1 MKNRKNQIW
10 IGTDQLENSPEYR
23 KATDSEQGA
32 PARASVTDSLDTAA
46 EASENPRLESSRRDF
61 LKYLGFGMTAATI
74 ASCDIPV
81 RKAIPYVS
89 KPDTI
94 VPGVASYFASTFV
107 QGGDYVPVLVKTREG
122 RPIKIEGNSM
132 CPITNGGTS
141 ARAQASVL
149 SMYDTSRFDGPR
161 KVNYDANQEPVNA
174 TGISWGQVDA
184 EIRNKMRAGAQV
196 RIVSHTIMSPSL
208 HTAIQEFKAK
218 YPNTALVQYD
228 PIS

>member
-1 MKNRKNQIW
+1 MKKQVTNIW
-10 IGTDQLENSPEYR
+10 VGTDQLEGSADYV
-23 KATDSEQGA
+23 KATDNEIGS
-32 PARASVTDSLDTAA
+32 PIMDAA
-46 EASENPRLESSRRDF
+46 EDSRLESSRRDF

-94 VPGVASYFASTFV
+94 VPGVASYYASTFV

-132 CPITNGGTS
+132 SPITKGGTS

-149 SMYDTSRFDGPR
+149 GVYDTSRFDGPYR
-161 KVNYDANQEPVNA
+161 IDAGMVKAGEKA
-174 TGISWGQVDA
+174 GWDAIDA
-184 EIRNKMRAGAQV
+184 EIGGKMSSGAKV
-196 RIVSHTIMSPSL
+196 RIVSHTVMSPSL
-208 HTAIQEFKAK
+208 LAAIADF
-218 YPNTALVQYD
+218 
-228 PIS
+228 